1 MSEED
6 KATYL
11 EAQGVNCPC
20 YEREKMGRI
29 REIVA
34 EYLNTSTTQIG
45 RMEAIDNNLS
55 PEFKQELEK
64 GNIGISTAHELSR
77 LSEEDQANAYKQYE
91 DKGELHI
98 KDVKQEQKE
107 EITDEQAEQAQL
119 AITHAL
125 KGEAN
130 RAVFKAKDTAGIEKA
145 LRKHFEKSFN
155 GSKVELE
162 GGKHFIYRF
171 STEGMTLID
180 ENWKNYLIA
189 YTDLA
194 EIVALMIENDM
205 LAYDDMPEEVEDT
218 DTAAGQATQ
227 DSGFMN
233 EPVNAPMAAV
243 DTEEE
248 DNEELPGQQ
257 DISNYP
263 EYVPEPAEKGLDFT
277 RWLNAKYGVAQY
289 NMIQKVVRDTILLQA
304 GENNNICPKEW
315 ESRITKAVSVWV
327 MEKTKEYQT
336 YLQS

>member
-11 EAQGVNCPC
+11 EAKGVNCPC

-145 LRKHFEKSFN
+145 LRKRLLRRSYPVQN
-155 GSKVELE
+155 LPPQRE
-162 GGKHFIYRF
+162 G
-171 STEGMTLID
+171 E
-180 ENWKNYLIA
+180 
-189 YTDLA
+189 
-194 EIVALMIENDM
+194 
-205 LAYDDMPEEVEDT
+205 
-218 DTAAGQATQ
+218 
-227 DSGFMN
+227 
-233 EPVNAPMAAV
+233 
-243 DTEEE
+243 
-248 DNEELPGQQ
+248 
-257 DISNYP
+257 
-263 EYVPEPAEKGLDFT
+263 
-277 RWLNAKYGVAQY
+277 
-289 NMIQKVVRDTILLQA
+289 
-304 GENNNICPKEW
+304 
-315 ESRITKAVSVWV
+315 
-327 MEKTKEYQT
+327 
-336 YLQS
+336 